1 MEKFCQSCSMPL
13 ELHGQDVRGSEKDGS
28 QSQIYCS
35 YCYVNGAFVEPDI
48 TFEQMVN
55 KGKTAIANGQGNALV
70 KFFMKASYPMMFDVE
85 KNATLESIIFCSLC
99 ISRSFSISFS
109 NVFENRG
116 ILLFN

>member
-70 KFFMKASYPMMFDVE
+70 KFFMKASYPKKIKKRNVGKLNFLLLVYFKE
-85 KNATLESIIFCSLC
+85 FFYFIFQRFRESWYTII
-99 ISRSFSISFS
+99 
-109 NVFENRG
+109 
-116 ILLFN
+116 

>member
-1 MEKFCQSCSMPL
+1 MENFCQSCSMPL

-55 KGKTAIANGQGNALV
+55 KGKAAIANGQGNALV
-70 KFFMKASYPMMFDVE
+70 KFFMKASYPMML
-85 KNATLESIIFCSLC
+85 KKRQRWKA
-99 ISRSFSISFS
+99 
-109 NVFENRG
+109 
-116 ILLFN
+116 